1 MNDYEIIYIDKYWV
15 LSSEYTR
22 DDDFDKLIEAMK
34 ELVGK
39 WYIIVSVYRR

>member
-1 MNDYEIIYIDKYWV
+1 MEDYEIIYKDEYWV
-15 LSSEYTR
+15 LSSESTR

-39 WYIIVSVYRR
+39 WYIIVSVHRR